1 MVLQVQENRL
11 GIPGPTAPV
20 GGRVQVAVQVG
31 DAAVAVEQRDAAPGG
46 APGVMIHVVHAHG
59 EQGVVEQVSFDHPIE
74 DLFVVFVVIQKRV
87 ALFVGAD
94 EAAPNP
100 AIVGQ

>member
-1 MVLQVQENRL
+1 
-11 GIPGPTAPV
+11 
-20 GGRVQVAVQVG
+20 
-31 DAAVAVEQRDAAPGG
+31 
-46 APGVMIHVVHAHG
+46 MIHVVHAHG